1 MPGNDSLSKSNHL
14 QDLLNASFLKCLR
27 EVLSQPYPNDGEQY
41 CNATSDIF
49 GCWNYTQAGT
59 TAIIPCPEIPG
70 MNPNEYAFKQCTENG
85 TWWRSPSTNK
95 EKSDY
100 SYCWKDIHTFIE
112 NTNSG
117 HEHVYIFV
125 SGYSISVAM
134 LLLSLFIFCRFSQLR
149 CDRITI
155 HKNLFSSYVLTG
167 FSWILY
173 MLLVATNGHVIQENP
188 IWCRMIHVF
197 AQYCVVSNFSWM
209 FCEGL
214 YLHTIMVRTFGSTK
228 HVLIACYFI
237 GWLWPFVLVSIYTGI
252 RGSADDDQRS
262 SCWIGES
269 SLQWIMYA
277 PIIVSMVAN
286 FIFLC
291 NIVRL
296 LITKLRQVPEATQ
309 TNDELHSECAFFMA
323 LKTQMNTEGSNVNI
337 EEVDRFK
344 KAARATL
351 ILIPLLGLQFLLV
364 PLRPE
369 IGSDTE
375 RAYHYI
381 SALVVSLQGAFVST
395 MYCFCNS
402 EVISVIKRKWYQ
414 HKVMFSGKRS
424 RTSSTIAA
432 TTYTFVDHVST
443 VQTSIT

>member
-309 TNDELHSECAFFMA
+309 T
-323 LKTQMNTEGSNVNI
+323 
-337 EEVDRFK
+337 K

>member
-1 MPGNDSLSKSNHL
+1 M
-14 QDLLNASFLKCLR
+14 QLLMSPLYR
-27 EVLSQPYPNDGEQY
+27 EGYYGEQY

-59 TAIIPCPEIPG
+59 TAVIPCPAIPG
-70 MNPNEYAFKQCTENG
+70 MNPNEFAYKKCTENG
-85 TWWRSPSTNK
+85 TWWRNPNTSK

-112 NTNSG
+112 DTNSG

-155 HKNLFSSYVLTG
+155 HKNLFTSYVLTG

-173 MLLVATNGHVIQENP
+173 MLLVATNGVVIQNNH

-197 AQYCVVSNFSWM
+197 AQYCVVCNFSWM

-237 GWLWPFVLVSIYTGI
+237 GWCWPFVLVAIYTGI
-252 RGSADDDQRS
+252 RGSADDIQRS

-269 SLQWIMYA
+269 SLQWIMYV
-277 PIIVSMVAN
+277 PIIISMVAN
-286 FIFLC
+286 FVFLC

-309 TNDELHSECAFFMA
+309 T
-323 LKTQMNTEGSNVNI
+323 
-337 EEVDRFK
+337 K

-369 IGSDTE
+369 IGSDMET
-375 RAYHYI
+375 AYHYI

-402 EVISVIKRKWYQ
+402 EVISVLKRKWYQ